1 MMRISKIYNINFLT
15 IVALFLIFIKISIA
29 LESTNMHTENDSEM
43 LVVLREMRKYSKVSW
58 ISRALIVRYR
68 KSFFSYLG

>member
-1 MMRISKIYNINFLT
+1 
-15 IVALFLIFIKISIA
+15 
-29 LESTNMHTENDSEM
+29 MHTENDSEM